1 MSKKVITGLVI
12 AALAIPALWF
22 GVSAYNDYRVK
33 NCTPQQDVSV
43 QNTNA
48 T

>member
-1 MSKKVITGLVI
+1 MRKKVIIGLVI

-33 NCTPQQDVSV
+33 NCIQTSV
-43 QNTNA
+43 HNLN
-48 T
+48 